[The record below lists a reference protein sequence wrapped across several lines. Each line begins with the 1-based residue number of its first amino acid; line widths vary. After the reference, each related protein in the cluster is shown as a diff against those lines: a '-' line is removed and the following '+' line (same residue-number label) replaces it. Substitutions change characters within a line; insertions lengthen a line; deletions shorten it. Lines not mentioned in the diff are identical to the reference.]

1 MSYAMSS
8 AASNAMT
15 NAPLFP
21 SAVYTI
27 WWIGLIL
34 TFFVFIPLS
43 LYFLHRTWSVAR
55 GIQCYAAESLAAARG
70 IAGNTQHVTALD
82 ATIGVAGQMISAAG
96 EVAGKLGTV
105 ADVLEARSR

>member
-1 MSYAMSS
+1 MSYAVS
-8 AASNAMT
+8 

-34 TFFVFIPLS
+34 TFVVFIPLS
-43 LYFLHRTWSVAR
+43 LYFLHRTWSAAR
-55 GIQCYAAESLAAARG
+55 GIQRYAAESLTAARG

-82 ATIGVAGQMISAAG
+82 ATIGVAGQMLSAAG
-96 EVAGKLGTV
+96 DVASKLGTV
-105 ADVLEARSR
+105 ADVLEERAQ